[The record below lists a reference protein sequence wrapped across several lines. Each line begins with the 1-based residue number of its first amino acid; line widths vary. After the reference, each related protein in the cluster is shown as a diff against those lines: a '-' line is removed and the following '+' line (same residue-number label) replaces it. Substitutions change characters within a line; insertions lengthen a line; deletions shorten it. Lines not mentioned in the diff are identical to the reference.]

1 MTRVWITAMLLQAI
15 VCSGCDQYATEEQN
29 NPLFGLGAPASDSLI
44 RKWDTDVRP
53 DGEGLPPGAGDALA
67 GKTVYVQKCASCH
80 GANADDNTFGKLV
93 SRPGDTSKSKSVG
106 TYWPYATTVF
116 DYVRRAMPFNAPGS
130 LTNDEVYALT
140 AFILSGN
147 SLIADS
153 VKLNASL
160 LPNIKMPAVQRFVPD
175 DRTGGPEIR

>member
-1 MTRVWITAMLLQAI
+1 MTRVWITAILLQAI
-15 VCSGCDQYATEEQN
+15 ICSGCDQYATEEQN

-93 SRPGDTSKSKSVG
+93 SRPGGKASAPVHLLHNETRAGHLQHRLLQRSCSHPAADHH
-106 TYWPYATTVF
+106 
-116 DYVRRAMPFNAPGS
+116 RR
-130 LTNDEVYALT
+130 LTGQVV
-140 AFILSGN
+140 SG
-147 SLIADS
+147 
-153 VKLNASL
+153 
-160 LPNIKMPAVQRFVPD
+160 
-175 DRTGGPEIR
+175 G